1 MPQQIVH
8 MSLFFQSSLAN
19 ISISKQ
25 VKWENCKM
33 ASKKP
38 QSSPANEIKFWY
50 LSLLF
55 CSSAPLLSPVLTDY
69 SCLCFCLHNEAFACY
84 ATILFILQVYQSNVT
99 SKCRVSFSPRGKTYV
114 DPLTLSERWQITWAG
129 ELALHVTWSMVP
141 INGTEKNINNASPLT
156 LRDRLIVH
164 VFSIVCS
171 ALLLNMSVASEFIVE
186 WSVWGMGQLMLYVN
200 DGQMLK
206 G

>member
-38 QSSPANEIKFWY
+38 QSSLANEIKFWY
-50 LSLLF
+50 LSPLF
-55 CSSAPLLSPVLTDY
+55 CSSALLLSPVLTDY
-69 SCLCFCLHNEAFACY
+69 SCPCFCPQNEAFACHG
-84 ATILFILQVYQSNVT
+84 TILFILQVYQSNVM
-99 SKCRVSFSPRGKTYV
+99 SKCWVRFSPGGKTYI

-129 ELALHVTWSMVP
+129 ELALHVTCSMVP
-141 INGTEKNINNASPLT
+141 ISGTEKNINNASPLT
-156 LRDRLIVH
+156 FRDR
-164 VFSIVCS
+164 FDS
-171 ALLLNMSVASEFIVE
+171 
-186 WSVWGMGQLMLYVN
+186 
-200 DGQMLK
+200 
-206 G
+206 